1 MERFE
6 FITTDYF
13 DKFVE
18 WYGLEDVEI
27 EDIEQEVKKHLIF
40 DIDVAWKIESWDI
53 LENGNL
59 EVYIDIK

>member
-13 DKFVE
+13 NKFVE
-18 WYGLEDVEI
+18 WYGLEDIEI
-27 EDIEQEVKKHLIF
+27 EDIEKEVKKHLIF
-40 DIDVAWKIESWDI
+40 DIDVAWEIESWNI

-59 EVYIDIK
+59 EVLIDIK

>member
-6 FITTDYF
+6 FITSDYF
-13 DKFVE
+13 DKTIE
-18 WYGLEDVEI
+18 LYGVEI
-27 EDIEQEVKKHLIF
+27 LEIDDIEQEVKKHLIF
-40 DIDVAWKIESWDI
+40 DIDVAWKIESWVI

>member
-6 FITTDYF
+6 FITSDYF

-27 EDIEQEVKKHLIF
+27 EDIEKEVKKHLIF
-40 DIDVAWKIESWDI
+40 DIDVAWSIESWNI

-59 EVYIDIK
+59 EVLIDIK

>member
-6 FITTDYF
+6 FITSDYF
-13 DKFVE
+13 DKTIE
-18 WYGLEDVEI
+18 LYGVEI
-27 EDIEQEVKKHLIF
+27 LEIDDIEQEVKKHLIF